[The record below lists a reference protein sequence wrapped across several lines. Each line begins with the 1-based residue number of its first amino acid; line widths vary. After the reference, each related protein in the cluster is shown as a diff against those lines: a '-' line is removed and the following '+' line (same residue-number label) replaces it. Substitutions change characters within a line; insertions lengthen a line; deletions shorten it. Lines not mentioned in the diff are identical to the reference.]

1 MNFFESAG
9 VFGAALSPILAVV
22 TLYINRKFDAKQA
35 ARDQQISDLNAR
47 IDACEARHRAND
59 EQRIIAS
66 FTAPPALEYVDSAV
80 KK

>member
-22 TLYINRKFDAKQA
+22 TLYINRKFDAKQVL
-35 ARDQQISDLNAR
+35 RDQQIADLTAR
-47 IDACEARHRAND
+47 LDACEARHKVTD
-59 EQRIIAS
+59 EQRIVAS
-66 FTAPPALEYVDSAV
+66 FTAPPAVQSVDSAG